1 MSLKKNSRHIEIHG
15 HRGARG
21 YYPEN
26 TVTSFIE
33 AVKLGVDTLEMD
45 VVISK
50 DGQVVVSH
58 EAWMNDV
65 FCTRPDGIEV
75 EKNSREKYNLY
86 KMPFSEIAKYDCG
99 KRGNAEFPLQEAVPE
114 HKPLLSEVITKV
126 DAYTKE
132 NKLLSVKYN
141 IEIKTEVA
149 EKDGVFNPDPKTFVT
164 LVYNE
169 IKKQNSI
176 GCTNLQSFDVRILQE
191 IKKKDPT
198 IKMALLVENK
208 DGLEI
213 NLKRLGFI
221 PNTYSPD
228 FYLVD
233 ETLVKDLQ
241 EKKIQLIPWTVNE
254 VMDMRKLVA
263 LGVNGIIT
271 DYPDRAIDLIRKH

>member
-1 MSLKKNSRHIEIHG
+1 MSLKHNPRQIDIQG

-26 TVTSFIE
+26 TITSFIE
-33 AVKLGVDTLEMD
+33 AVKLGVNTLELD

-50 DGQVVVSH
+50 DLQVVVSH

-65 FCTRPDGIEV
+65 FCTRPDGVEV

-99 KRGNAEFPLQEAVPE
+99 KRGNPEFPLQEAAPE

-126 DAYTKE
+126 DAYAKE
-132 NKLLSVKYN
+132 RKLLPVKYN
-141 IEIKTEVA
+141 IEIKTEET

-169 IKKQNSI
+169 IKKQNI
-176 GCTNLQSFDVRILQE
+176 VERTNLQSFDVRILQE
-191 IKKKDPT
+191 IKKKDAA
-198 IKMALLVENK
+198 IKMALLVENE

-213 NLKRLGFI
+213 NLKHLGFI
-221 PNTYSPD
+221 PNIYSPD

-233 ETLVKDLQ
+233 ETLVKDLRA
-241 EKKIQLIPWTVNE
+241 KKIQLIPWTVNE
-254 VMDMRKLVA
+254 VKDMKKLIA
-263 LGVNGIIT
+263 MGVNGIIT
-271 DYPDRAIDLIRKH
+271 DYPDRAIDLIRK